1 MTHFTKNNNV
11 SKTSGIFRS
20 FSLLFLLLVTASMAF
35 GQASLTTDADAIYDF
50 PQVFPMPTQDDACEN
65 QEIISEEDWSVT
77 NNTENNTFNMSDHG
91 SFING
96 VSPAECANTI
106 WTGGFDFGSPNVHSS
121 TQTITI
127 PNLSGVELCFEYYA
141 LANNNASESY
151 SYLNLDG
158 DEVFN
163 VQHTTDNGTVGFV
176 QTCIDVSSYAGET
189 LEIEIGNVLV
199 GSFEQGNVFFGC
211 LAFCSGDCEPSL
223 EISCPS
229 DVEVACGESTHP
241 EFTGGA
247 GVQTSDC
254 TEEVLITSS
263 DELNDMEDGCPFIVR
278 TWTATAGD
286 LEDTCEQII
295 IIIDEEAPVFETENE
310 VFNIDCAE
318 AGLYE
323 SLAEYFELN
332 AAELDYSDNCT
343 DVDDI
348 HVELELVENEYECPV
363 IFSGSKVT
371 TITDQCGNTAV
382 HTSTINVL
390 DEEAPVFTSVI
401 EGFDITC
408 EEANEY
414 DSCQLY
420 FEENVELPTYEDNCD
435 IVVDEGIIVDVYYE
449 LGEDVSCPAVLSCTR
464 TVIIMD
470 ECGNTSSQTTTVT
483 VLDEVAPTFTN
494 FPEDIT
500 VECGDFDFEYF
511 LDYIDDED
519 DFIGEQEEFLLPG
532 QILQGGGDIDFSHNI
547 HYLLYGL
554 YDQISVEDNCVQI
567 EGLNIDFQYE
577 LVETGE
583 CQHVADFIIDITVSD
598 ECNRTTETLT
608 IHIEDTTGPVFE
620 ELEDVQV
627 ECLSEVPA
635 PLTDLYAYDACSGED
650 YLAASFESNT
660 GELISTCEL
669 SVAYGPGD
677 DWAIWLNEFDASS
690 SDDFVWGIDGGTFDI
705 FSDGTAHLYGT
716 VENTVNPSEGF
727 IVDLWFENGVDWTDW
742 LAQGRWYKDDLGFG
756 AASHVDWTYYE
767 LVGGFSTLTGTGD
780 FAGDVLSLSHNPANY
795 FFGFQCGIGANNKN
809 ANQGFSGW
817 FNYEG
822 FIDGEAVSGNG
833 DVNVDKTCEPIN
845 LEDCVNDTEFTY
857 LYRATDE
864 CGNATIVSQI
874 ITVLDQTA
882 PEFIDAPEDAEVS
895 CENWP
900 LPLEECVAIDNCEG
914 EITYLE
920 PTEEIEEGD
929 CPSELLVTRKWG
941 ALDECG
947 NMNVHTQLIH
957 VYDNVAPVMTGLPAA
972 EITVECDAVPAVAIV
987 EATDNCSEF
996 TLDLDESED
1005 SGDCANEYTIYRIW
1019 TAEDACGNVST
1030 FVQTIHVEDT
1040 TAPVI
1045 DLEVIISAECN
1056 EVDQFFATVS
1066 DNCSSEVE
1074 FDYSDVLNSGGCMGV
1089 LERTYTATDEC
1100 GNTTVAI
1107 QYITLT
1113 DTTAPELV
1121 GVPADATYECDE
1133 VSVLENG
1140 DYFFPGDVYG
1150 TDNCGLEVTVDYSE
1164 EVVEGDCPSA
1174 FTITRTWTATDYCGN
1189 MSDSS
1194 QVVTVEDTTIP
1205 EFTSF
1210 PEDFTIECSDDI
1222 PAVEMPTAEDN
1233 CGEVSI
1239 SVIEESTP
1247 GDCVGSSEIRRIFR
1261 AADECGNS
1269 LMRTQI
1275 ITVVDTT
1282 APEFTEV
1289 PEGQTLECDQEIPA
1303 TEAAAIDFCS
1313 EVTITQSDS
1322 ESSSENSCEKYV
1334 IRTFVATDECGNTSY
1349 AYQEFTIVDTTAPV
1363 MVGEASLEMPCDAID
1378 ENFLV
1383 ETTDNC
1389 NEFEVTYEDQRV
1401 SGGCAGQIIRTY
1413 TAIDACENASTF
1425 VQIIDLF
1432 DNVAPEFTAFP
1443 IDTSAECDDVPAV
1456 SDLIDAEDNCSDVE
1470 IEYLG
1475 HVRADGDCPS
1485 NYTLTRTWSATDECG
1500 NETLRSQVII
1510 ISDTTAPE
1518 FTFVPASFSHECD
1531 ETPDYGTA
1539 EAEDNCGSVTVTY
1552 DDEIVGNLC
1561 ELVITRTWTATDECE
1576 NSATA
1581 VQVIAIIDTTA
1592 PEFSFVPG
1600 DLTHECDATPDYG
1613 TATATD
1619 NCNDVTVTFDDQESG
1634 DSCELFIT
1642 RTFTAT
1648 DACGNATSATQHIT
1662 IVDTTAP
1669 EITGMVE
1676 VDMPCDAIDSN
1687 IAVSATDNC
1696 NEVRITFED
1705 LRVSGGCAGQI
1716 IRTYTAIDACDN
1728 SSEFVQIID
1737 LIDETAP
1744 EASIE
1749 PTDLELECTDEVP
1762 ATEVSFTD
1770 NCDDEVSVIYDQTE
1784 TGDSCEQII
1793 TRTWIASDQC
1803 GNETIVDQIITIRD
1817 TQAPEFE
1824 YVPEGYT
1831 FECGDEMEVEMA
1843 EASDACNEW
1852 NVTVATQ
1859 ESGDECVK
1867 VYTRTFTATDECGN
1881 SATATQVITRVD
1893 TTAPEFT
1900 FVPSDIDHSCE
1911 ESPVYGM
1918 ATAEDE
1924 CNTVTVTVS
1933 EQTLSEDACET
1944 EILRTFTAVD
1954 ACGNT
1959 NTAEQHI
1966 YIYDEEA
1973 PVFDQEVSDVIV
1985 ECTAPAFEE
1994 VTATDNC
2001 SLATVTRE
2009 VGEELDEC
2017 GNGIIYVTY
2026 YAEDACGNQASPISY
2041 TITIQ
2046 DTEAPILSDL
2056 PADLIIDC
2064 EAEVPAAE
2072 VLTAT
2077 DNCDAGIIVTYE
2089 DEIIGDLPAEGSIA
2103 DCALSTP
2110 EGPTCDN
2117 NEPWSLR
2124 LFNVPGYEFFSTIDA
2139 NFVEYPD
2146 GTATL
2151 KGSVYANNNTDAIIK
2166 IDVVFENGLNWNDWS
2181 TQVFPTSFKD
2191 DCETAEDSGVYQDWT
2206 YYLMQAGSATLTG
2219 DGDLAGTHFEL
2230 VHAPINS
2237 YYGYQVGEGANNVNG
2252 NYGNGGWFTASGVL
2266 VDSSTDSVVE
2276 LEGLQGDFAFD
2287 ADCCPR
2293 YEVERTWTAE
2303 DCTGNTTTH
2312 TQIISFADLGGVAVE
2327 LTQEPAPAAHNSF
2340 QTVEVNYSKVYPNP
2354 VANGRANFEFKSS
2367 TDDKVYIAVYDINGS
2382 VVAELFE
2389 GDVQAKLLYRL
2400 DLDASELPSGVYLFK
2415 VAGKKANTT
2424 QKFVVTK

>member
-1 MTHFTKNNNV
+1 MTNFTFQKPSSCCVLSSSISNTNA
-11 SKTSGIFRS
+11 IFKS
-20 FSLLFLLLVTASMAF
+20 MFLLFSMLAFALVMKAS
-35 GQASLTTDADAIYDF
+35 
-50 PQVFPMPTQDDACEN
+50 
-65 QEIISEEDWSVT
+65 
-77 NNTENNTFNMSDHG
+77 
-91 SFING
+91 
-96 VSPAECANTI
+96 
-106 WTGGFDFGSPNVHSS
+106 
-121 TQTITI
+121 
-127 PNLSGVELCFEYYA
+127 
-141 LANNNASESY
+141 
-151 SYLNLDG
+151 
-158 DEVFN
+158 DEVN
-163 VQHTTDNGTVGFV
+163 T
-176 QTCIDVSSYAGET
+176 SPP
-189 LEIEIGNVLV
+189 IEVMCP
-199 GSFEQGNVFFGC
+199 SFQ
-211 LAFCSGDCEPSL
+211 
-223 EISCPS
+223 ISCPS

-241 EFTGGA
+241 EFTGTAEAEDTGCLGGA
-247 GVQTSDC
+247 VI
-254 TEEVLITSS
+254 VITSS
-263 DELNDMEDGCPFIVR
+263 DELNDIEGGCAFIVR

-286 LEDTCEQII
+286 LVETCEQII
-295 IIIDEEAPVFETENE
+295 TLTDDESPTFTSEIGDFTIECAETGGHSTCADFFANE
-310 VFNIDCAE
+310 VDFPSYTDNCLVQEDIQVE
-318 AGLYE
+318 VSFVE
-323 SLAEYFELN
+323 N
-332 AAELDYSDNCT
+332 TELD
-343 DVDDI
+343 
-348 HVELELVENEYECPV
+348 CP
-363 IFSGSKVT
+363 
-371 TITDQCGNTAV
+371 
-382 HTSTINVL
+382 
-390 DEEAPVFTSVI
+390 
-401 EGFDITC
+401 
-408 EEANEY
+408 
-414 DSCQLY
+414 
-420 FEENVELPTYEDNCD
+420 
-435 IVVDEGIIVDVYYE
+435 IIY
-449 LGEDVSCPAVLSCTR
+449 SCTR
-464 TVIIMD
+464 TITITD
-470 ECGNTSSQTTTVT
+470 KCGNTSSQNTTVFIK
-483 VLDEVAPTFTN
+483 DETAPELNN
-494 FPEDIT
+494 FPEDLN
-500 VECGDFDFEYF
+500 VECGTIENLEEFAFELFAINGTQASDDCGIWDFRIEY
-511 LDYIDDED
+511 DTVEVNSGVHKD
-519 DFIGEQEEFLLPG
+519 DFL
-532 QILQGGGDIDFSHNI
+532 
-547 HYLLYGL
+547 
-554 YDQISVEDNCVQI
+554 I
-567 EGLNIDFQYE
+567 ES
-577 LVETGE
+577 
-583 CQHVADFIIDITVSD
+583 IIFDP
-598 ECNRTTETLT
+598 CGNTTSKTLT

-677 DWAIWLNEFDASS
+677 DWAVWLNEFDASS

-705 FSDGTAHLYGT
+705 FADGTAHLYGT

-1824 YVPEGYT
+1824 YIPEGYT

-1852 NVTVATQ
+1852 EVTSEIVLITSTEEHEVEGECGQFRTQTPGGWGAPGNGNNPGVYRDANFSSAFPTGIVLGCTNTLTLNSAAAVEAFLPSGGTPSALSQNLTNPANYGNTLAGHLVAITLSIGFDEYDEDFSESTQ
-1859 ESGDECVK
+1859 LLKDQIINNGTFNGWTVEQLVILANQVLGACNLDYTPSQVTDALSMINENFVDGTVDNGNLLCDHTTTIVCVETYL
-1867 VYTRTFTATDECGN
+1867 VTFTATDACGN

-2026 YAEDACGNQASPISY
+2026 YAEDACGNQSSPISY

-2077 DNCDAGIIVTYE
+2077 DNCDAGIIVTYG

-2327 LTQEPAPAAHNSF
+2327 LTQELAPAVHNSF
-2340 QTVEVNYSKVYPNP
+2340 QTVEANYSKVYPNP